1 MVCRKQV
8 ERRKKANMNESRIAN
23 KIVMAAAGP
32 LTLLEQIQ
40 DDLRRGKLEDYRYL
54 NMVGNGWGHTPGTD
68 YIFGQAG
75 EDIAYALIG
84 FASGHKGKDEVL
96 SIIRRNIQQALRDN
110 EPFRGLRGEE
120 RATHELWMRM
130 MKHGKAAGIK
140 TAAIEEGDVCTVDM
154 REAQRLLGSDVPS
167 THQMRIIRDVV
178 RQGGGRVVIEE
189 VRGDTAQVS
198 AHDNPMS
205 RIMGMVDV
213 PLRALRKIASIT
225 AAGKGYQEWR
235 DEARR
240 DRKLKD
246 ILDRG
251 WELNVIKQ
259 TMNALNTGSAEGL
272 RNVRD
277 RDFVKDLTEYLKGRK
292 GSINREAVSRELVA
306 IVQDLVALEGTR
318 LTLVRN
324 PSTDE
329 WIVKVF
335 VNGKYDEGKTYYT
348 DDKQDAI
355 NTMKQMKKEMGIIAA
370 EEFPDTA
377 EDIAWDVVT
386 RMVNKRMSVDEA
398 LRNIG
403 YGGLIRNT
411 RTHEMPVG
419 WESLPTE
426 KMVKVMTP
434 AIQRALNRSMSAAET
449 FKCPNCGTK
458 VLKNTGYC
466 LKCKEKVKEAAGR

>member
-1 MVCRKQV
+1 
-8 ERRKKANMNESRIAN
+8 MNESRIAN

-154 REAQRLLGSDVPS
+154 REA
-167 THQMRIIRDVV
+167 
-178 RQGGGRVVIEE
+178 
-189 VRGDTAQVS
+189 
-198 AHDNPMS
+198 
-205 RIMGMVDV
+205 
-213 PLRALRKIASIT
+213 
-225 AAGKGYQEWR
+225 
-235 DEARR
+235 
-240 DRKLKD
+240 
-246 ILDRG
+246 
-251 WELNVIKQ
+251 
-259 TMNALNTGSAEGL
+259 
-272 RNVRD
+272 
-277 RDFVKDLTEYLKGRK
+277 
-292 GSINREAVSRELVA
+292 VSRELVA

-411 RTHEMPVG
+411 RAHEMPVG